1 MVYDYPE
8 QLFAEKGVTVI
19 EHADFEG
26 VERLVKAM
34 GGQIVSTFDD
44 PNEAVLGGA
53 KLMEEIM
60 IGESKMIRFS
70 GCKVNGACSI
80 ILRGSS

>member
-1 MVYDYPE
+1 
-8 QLFAEKGVTVI
+8 
-19 EHADFEG
+19 
-26 VERLVKAM
+26 M

-44 PNEAVLGGA
+44 PNENVLGEA

-80 ILRGSS
+80 VLRGSS